1 MLVLALYTINT
12 TAKFPES
19 DIMVKTIF
27 RPQETVSLEHGKFF
41 CFVLILKEI

>member
-1 MLVLALYTINT
+1 MHYTQLILLQN
-12 TAKFPES
+12 FPES

-27 RPQETVSLEHGKFF
+27 RPQETVSLEHGEFF